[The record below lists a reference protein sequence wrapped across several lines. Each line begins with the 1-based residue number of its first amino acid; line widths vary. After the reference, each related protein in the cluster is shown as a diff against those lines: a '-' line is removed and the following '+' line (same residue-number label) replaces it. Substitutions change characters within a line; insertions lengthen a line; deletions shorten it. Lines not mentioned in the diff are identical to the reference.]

1 MILWF
6 TNEAALT
13 ALIEAGKCVSV
24 NEVDKDAED
33 LPGDAIDADI
43 DSVKEHF
50 EEDAWIQVLSKGDRQ
65 SYFKTTK
72 AFC

>member
-6 TNEAALT
+6 TNEPALT

-24 NEVDKDAED
+24 NEVDKDPKD